1 MSAPQVTPNIP
12 PEGER
17 PWRWVILGLILAG
30 TVINYIDRQ
39 TVSVLAPQLQ
49 ADLHLSNFQ
58 YAKLTTWFLLSY
70 TSVMWLWGAVVD
82 RIGNRRGLALVVG
95 WWSVAEMAHA
105 LARGVGS
112 LSVAR
117 AALGLGESGHWP
129 GALRT
134 LAMWFAER
142 QRAWAIGIAN
152 VGAAL
157 GSAISP
163 PLIVWMQLRYGW
175 KMVFFTTGAFGLV
188 WLAAWL
194 AFYPRGTGFQP
205 VGSAAG
211 CRSHMADAPQE
222 PAKPPVPWSRL
233 LRSREVWGIVLA
245 RFFGDPIWWLYL
257 NWLPLYLNKA
267 RGFSLKEIGASAWA
281 PYVAAGCGCFIG
293 GWLSGRL
300 IEHGWSVNRARK
312 TAIGIGTICMPAG
325 IAAAY
330 AQSPYVAL
338 AFISV
343 TLFGF
348 QFWVSNVQV
357 LPSDYLPVGVVG
369 AVSGLSGCAAA
380 LGAMIFNF
388 STGWIVDNFSYT
400 PVLVAAGLLAPV
412 ATGALFLLA
421 GRVRVLEI
429 APMEVSSI
437 R

>member
-1 MSAPQVTPNIP
+1 MNLSATNP
-12 PEGER
+12 PTEGER

-30 TVINYIDRQ
+30 TIINYIDRQ

-82 RIGNRRGLALVVG
+82 RIGNRRGLALVVA
-95 WWSVAEMAHA
+95 WWSFAEMAHA
-105 LARGVGS
+105 LARGLTS
-112 LSVAR
+112 LSLAR

-134 LAMWFAER
+134 IAMWFGEK

-175 KMVFFTTGAFGLV
+175 KTVFFVTGIFGLV
-188 WLAAWL
+188 WLAVWWT
-194 AFYPRGTGFQP
+194 FYPKN
-205 VGSAAG
+205 SAVKDPA
-211 CRSHMADAPQE
+211 ADTDAPRE
-222 PAKPPVPWSRL
+222 PEKPPVPWRVL

-257 NWLPLYLNKA
+257 NWLPLYLSKE

-300 IEHGWSVNRARK
+300 IEAGWSVNRARK
-312 TAIGIGTICMPAG
+312 TAIAIGTICMPAG

-388 STGWIVDNFSYT
+388 STGWIVDHFSYT
-400 PVLVAAGLLAPV
+400 PVLVTAGLLAPL

-429 APMEVSSI
+429 Q
-437 R
+437 

>member
-1 MSAPQVTPNIP
+1 MKPSAANPPN
-12 PEGER
+12 EGER

-134 LAMWFAER
+134 LAMWFGER

-175 KMVFFTTGAFGLV
+175 KMVFFTTGIFGVV

-194 AFYPRGTGFQP
+194 MFYPRGTGVSP
-205 VGSAAG
+205 VNSAAG
-211 CRSHMADAPQE
+211 PRSH
-222 PAKPPVPWSRL
+222 
-233 LRSREVWGIVLA
+233 
-245 RFFGDPIWWLYL
+245 
-257 NWLPLYLNKA
+257 
-267 RGFSLKEIGASAWA
+267 
-281 PYVAAGCGCFIG
+281 
-293 GWLSGRL
+293 
-300 IEHGWSVNRARK
+300 
-312 TAIGIGTICMPAG
+312 
-325 IAAAY
+325 
-330 AQSPYVAL
+330 
-338 AFISV
+338 
-343 TLFGF
+343 
-348 QFWVSNVQV
+348 
-357 LPSDYLPVGVVG
+357 
-369 AVSGLSGCAAA
+369 
-380 LGAMIFNF
+380 
-388 STGWIVDNFSYT
+388 
-400 PVLVAAGLLAPV
+400 
-412 ATGALFLLA
+412 
-421 GRVRVLEI
+421 
-429 APMEVSSI
+429 
-437 R
+437 

>member
-1 MSAPQVTPNIP
+1 MSPAPAPTS

-30 TVINYIDRQ
+30 TIINYIDRQ

-82 RIGNRRGLALVVG
+82 RIGNRRGLALVVA
-95 WWSVAEMAHA
+95 WWSFAEMAHA
-105 LARGVGS
+105 LARGLTS
-112 LSVAR
+112 LSIAR
-117 AALGLGESGHWP
+117 AALGLGESGHWT

-134 LAMWFAER
+134 IAMWFGEK

-152 VGAAL
+152 VGTAL

-163 PLIVWMQLRYGW
+163 PLIIWMQLRYGW
-175 KMVFFTTGAFGLV
+175 KTVFFVTGIFGLV

-194 AFYPRGTGFQP
+194 TFYPKNS
-205 VGSAAG
+205 VEKNAAT
-211 CRSHMADAPQE
+211 SDAPRE
-222 PAKPPVPWSRL
+222 PEKPPVPWSVL

-257 NWLPLYLNKA
+257 NWLPLYLSKA

-300 IEHGWSVNRARK
+300 IEAGWSVNRARK
-312 TAIGIGTICMPAG
+312 TAIGIGTLCMPAG

-330 AQSPYVAL
+330 AESPYVAL

-400 PVLVAAGLLAPV
+400 PVLVTAGLLAPI

-429 APMEVSSI
+429 RQCDASAHSAQS
-437 R
+437 

>member
-1 MSAPQVTPNIP
+1 
-12 PEGER
+12 
-17 PWRWVILGLILAG
+17 VILGLILAG
-30 TVINYIDRQ
+30 TIINYIDRQ

-70 TSVMWLWGAVVD
+70 TSVMWLWGAVAD
-82 RIGNRRGLALVVG
+82 RIGNRRGLALVVA
-95 WWSVAEMAHA
+95 WWSLAEMAHA
-105 LARGVGS
+105 LARGLAS
-112 LSVAR
+112 LSFAR

-129 GALRT
+129 VALRT
-134 LAMWFAER
+134 IAMWFSEK

-152 VGAAL
+152 VGAAF
-157 GSAISP
+157 GSAVSP
-163 PLIVWMQLRYGW
+163 PLIVWLQLRYGW
-175 KMVFFTTGAFGLV
+175 KVVFLVTGGFGVV

-194 AFYPRGTGFQP
+194 TLYPGKKNGATFGNEI
-205 VGSAAG
+205 
-211 CRSHMADAPQE
+211 APRE
-222 PAKPPVPWSRL
+222 PEKPPVTWSVL
-233 LRSREVWGIVLA
+233 LRRREVWGIVAA

-257 NWLPLYLNKA
+257 NWLPLYLSRA
-267 RGFSLKEIGASAWA
+267 RGFSLKEIGLSAWV

-300 IEHGWSVNRARK
+300 IEAGWTVNRARK
-312 TAIGIGTICMPAG
+312 TAIAIGTLCMPAG

-357 LPSDYLPVGVVG
+357 LPSDYLPAGVVG

-380 LGAMIFNF
+380 LGAMLFNF

-400 PVLVAAGLLAPV
+400 PVLVTAGVLAPL
-412 ATGALFLLA
+412 ATGSLFLLA

-429 APMEVSSI
+429 GERHA
-437 R
+437 